1 MSERALT
8 FECEGEHLLG
18 IVHEPSSPATTGVLV
33 VVGGP
38 QYRVG
43 SHRQFVLLARDLARQ
58 GFAVFRFDCRGMG
71 DGTGE
76 FPGFEHISPDIR
88 AAVDTFQ
95 VQVPAVQ
102 RVVIWGLCDAASAAM
117 MYAHSDARVSGL
129 VLLNPWV
136 RSASGQAQTLLKH
149 YYLKRFFSAA
159 FWRDVLTGKYRA
171 LASIRS
177 FLGNLLAASS
187 NASGAGSTGA
197 SKSDSRPFQQRMR
210 DGINRFDGRVL
221 LVLSGND
228 LTAAEF
234 RDLLA
239 NEGNWRPGLEREGVE
254 QHEFADAN
262 HTFSCAYAREQVSQA
277 TAKWLIR

>member
-1 MSERALT
+1 MAERALT
-8 FECEGEHLLG
+8 FQCEGEHLVG
-18 IVHEPSSPATTGVLV
+18 IVHEPDTPASTGVLV

-38 QYRVG
+38 QYRAG
-43 SHRQFVLLARDLARQ
+43 SHRQFVLLARDLAKQ

-71 DGTGE
+71 DGSGE
-76 FPGFEHISPDIR
+76 FPGFEHISPDIQ
-88 AAVDTFQ
+88 AAVNTFQ
-95 VQVPAVQ
+95 AQVPAVQ
-102 RVVIWGLCDAASAAM
+102 QVVIWGLCDAASAAM
-117 MYAHSDARVSGL
+117 IYAHSDARVSGL

-159 FWRDVLTGKYRA
+159 FWRDVLTGKFRA
-171 LASIRS
+171 LASVRS
-177 FLGNLLAASS
+177 FLSNLLAA
-187 NASGAGSTGA
+187 T
-197 SKSDSRPFQQRMR
+197 SKSSGGEQAAAGKTDSRPFQQRMR

-234 RDLLA
+234 RDLIA
-239 NEGNWRPGLEREGVE
+239 SEGNWRPGLEREGVE

-262 HTFSCAYAREQVSQA
+262 HTFSCADARNQVA
-277 TAKWLIR
+277 KVTARWLTR